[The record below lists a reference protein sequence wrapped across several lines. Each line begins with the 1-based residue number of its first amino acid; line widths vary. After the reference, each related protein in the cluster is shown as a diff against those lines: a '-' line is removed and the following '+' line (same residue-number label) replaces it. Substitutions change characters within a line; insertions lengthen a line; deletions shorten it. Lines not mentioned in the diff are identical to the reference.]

1 MLDVYSAK
9 DVLRIDQSNTDNDA
23 LILSLCEALPD
34 YVELTT
40 GMTKANQINEPLVD
54 TVGGF
59 LLRLWYFAD
68 HADDARLTR
77 TIDAL
82 LKAITLKANAQNR
95 TAAT

>member
-1 MLDVYSAK
+1 MLSLQAAK
-9 DVLRIDQSNTDNDA
+9 DVLRVDNTENDA

-34 YVELTT
+34 YIELTT
-40 GMTKANQINEPLVD
+40 GMTQQNQINEPLVD

-59 LLRLWYFAD
+59 IITLWYYSD
-68 HADDARLTR
+68 HADDVKLNR

-95 TAAT
+95 AAAE

>member
-1 MLDVYSAK
+1 MLSLQAAK
-9 DVLRIDQSNTDNDA
+9 DVLRVDNTENDA

-34 YVELTT
+34 YIELTT
-40 GMTKANQINEPLVD
+40 GMTKQNQISEPLVD

-59 LLRLWYFAD
+59 IITLWYYSD
-68 HADDARLTR
+68 HADDVKLNR

-95 TAAT
+95 AAAE

>member
-1 MLDVYSAK
+1 MLSLQAAK
-9 DVLRIDQSNTDNDA
+9 DVLRVDNTENDA

-34 YVELTT
+34 YIELTT
-40 GMTKANQINEPLVD
+40 GMTKQNQINEPLVD

-59 LLRLWYFAD
+59 IVTLWYYSD
-68 HADDARLTR
+68 HADDVKLNR

-95 TAAT
+95 AAAE